1 MCFKIDKKA
10 KRPRQRIV
18 WKIVAKAYNG
28 YLHSY
33 LYPKQ
38 IWQPDIRQ
46 ARVPG
51 IPTHIDSSESPWA
64 TAYAHSG
71 IYVYLTKRAAQDDL
85 LRFGSSNSVFL
96 VMRVEVKA
104 DDWLFTSRD
113 GLMATYQAATPTQH
127 QPEFD
132 WC

>member
-18 WKIVAKAYNG
+18 WKIVAQAYDG

-51 IPTHIDSSESPWA
+51 IPTHISSFESPA
-64 TAYAHSG
+64 HIRLSHSG
-71 IYVYLTKRAAQDDL
+71 IYVYLTKRAAQDDNRF
-85 LRFGSSNSVFL
+85 LRLAMFFI
-96 VMRVEVKA
+96 MRVEVKA

>member
-10 KRPRQRIV
+10 KCPRKRIV
-18 WKIVAKAYNG
+18 WKIVAQAYDG

-51 IPTHIDSSESPWA
+51 MRTHISSFESPQA
-64 TAYAHSG
+64 VSYAHSG
-71 IYVYLTKRAAQDDL
+71 IYVYLTKRAAQDDNRF
-85 LRFGSSNSVFL
+85 LRLAMFFI
-96 VMRVEVKA
+96 MRVEVKA